1 MRRIAPTI
9 STIRSSTT
17 DAGFAGVALRG
28 PGRGWDGP
36 GVSTDD
42 QGPGISRRA
51 VIAAAAGIGAATA
64 CGATN
69 ACGRTAEPAQA
80 TGTAG
85 TPAAEP
91 AGRAAPTAAPA
102 PAPLPRSP
110 RPVAATT
117 DIPVGGGRVYPEL
130 RVVVTQP
137 SAGEFRGF
145 GIVCTHDQCEL
156 NSVAGGTINCPC
168 HGSRFALTDGS
179 VVRGPALTGL
189 RKEKLAVDGGRILLL

>member
-1 MRRIAPTI
+1 MTPP
-9 STIRSSTT
+9 
-17 DAGFAGVALRG
+17 DHG
-28 PGRGWDGP
+28 PA
-36 GVSTDD
+36 V
-42 QGPGISRRA
+42 SRRA
-51 VIAAAAGIGAATA
+51 VIVAAAGVGATA
-64 CGATN
+64 
-69 ACGRTAEPAQA
+69 ACGH
-80 TGTAG
+80 AG
-85 TPAAEP
+85 PRPAAP
-91 AGRAAPTAAPA
+91 SDTTA
-102 PAPLPRSP
+102 PAPLPRTRAP

-117 DIPVGGGRVYPEL
+117 DIPVGGGRVFPEL

-137 SAGEFRGF
+137 SPGEFHGF

>member
-1 MRRIAPTI
+1 VIVA
-9 STIRSSTT
+9 
-17 DAGFAGVALRG
+17 AVGVGTPA
-28 PGRGWDGP
+28 
-36 GVSTDD
+36 
-42 QGPGISRRA
+42 
-51 VIAAAAGIGAATA
+51 A
-64 CGATN
+64 CGT
-69 ACGRTAEPAQA
+69 TAEPA
-80 TGTAG
+80 
-85 TPAAEP
+85 
-91 AGRAAPTAAPA
+91 AAPTGGPAASVTAPTAVPA
-102 PAPLPRSP
+102 PPPRTRIP
-110 RPVAATT
+110 RPVAATD
-117 DIPVGGGRVYPEL
+117 DIPVGGGRVFPEL

>member
-1 MRRIAPTI
+1 MSPVRRSFAP
-9 STIRSSTT
+9 
-17 DAGFAGVALRG
+17 AVGCVALPR
-28 PGRGWDGP
+28 PGLGCDGP
-36 GVSTDD
+36 RVNAADE
-42 QGPGISRRA
+42 QPVVSRRA
-51 VIAAAAGIGAATA
+51 VIVAAAGVGATA
-64 CGATN
+64 
-69 ACGRTAEPAQA
+69 ACGT
-80 TGTAG
+80 TAG
-85 TPAAEP
+85 PAASP
-91 AGRAAPTAAPA
+91 STDSATAPTAAPA
-102 PAPLPRSP
+102 PPARTRTP

-117 DIPVGGGRVYPEL
+117 DIPVGGGRVFPEL

-137 SAGEFRGF
+137 SPGEFHGF

>member
-1 MRRIAPTI
+1 VNAADEQP
-9 STIRSSTT
+9 
-17 DAGFAGVALRG
+17 V
-28 PGRGWDGP
+28 
-36 GVSTDD
+36 V
-42 QGPGISRRA
+42 SRRA
-51 VIAAAAGIGAATA
+51 VIVAAAGVGATA
-64 CGATN
+64 
-69 ACGRTAEPAQA
+69 ACGT
-80 TGTAG
+80 TAG
-85 TPAAEP
+85 PGVAAP
-91 AGRAAPTAAPA
+91 SGITAPTAAPA
-102 PAPLPRSP
+102 PPARTRTP

-117 DIPVGGGRVYPEL
+117 DIPVGGGRVFPEL

-137 SAGEFRGF
+137 SPGEFHGF